1 MSYTVEISRPAEKF
15 LRALTDKKLYQ
26 RLRAT
31 LDALKE
37 ILRPSDCVKLQG
49 EEELYRVRV
58 GDYRIVYQ
66 IQDRRLVVLVV
77 QVGHRREI
85 YR

>member
-1 MSYTVEISRPAEKF
+1 MSYTVKISRPAEKF

-26 RLRAT
+26 RLREA
-31 LDALKE
+31 LDALE
-37 ILRPSDCVKLQG
+37 ENPRPVNSVKLQG

-66 IQDRRLVVLVV
+66 IQDRQLIVLVV
-77 QVGHRREI
+77 QMGHRREV

>member
-1 MSYTVEISRPAEKF
+1 MSYTVKVSRPAEKF
-15 LRALTDKKLYQ
+15 LRVLTDKKLYQ
-26 RLRAT
+26 RLREA
-31 LDALKE
+31 LDALE
-37 ILRPSDCVKLQG
+37 ENPRPVNSVKLQG

-66 IQDRRLVVLVV
+66 IQDRQLIVLVV
-77 QVGHRREI
+77 QMGHRREV

>member
-1 MSYTVEISRPAEKF
+1 MNYTVKIGRAAEKF
-15 LRALTDKKLYQ
+15 LRGLTDKKLYQ
-26 RLRAT
+26 RLREGIDGLEA
-31 LDALKE
+31 E
-37 ILRPSDCVKLQG
+37 PRPLGSVKLKG
-49 EEELYRVRV
+49 ADELYRVRV

-66 IQDRRLVVLVV
+66 IRDRELIVLVV